1 MQAKPM
7 SYPPEPRRQG
17 KSKASTQAPPGGGGR
32 RPGRGAKSRRVD
44 QNEKYSQTALYADA
58 LRIAALDVLHLEQQ
72 NRLLRNELNRLRKRL
87 RSA

>member
-1 MQAKPM
+1 M

-17 KSKASTQAPPGGGGR
+17 KSKASTRATPGGGGQR
-32 RPGRGAKSRRVD
+32 SGRGAKSRRVD
-44 QNEKYSQTALYADA
+44 SKEKISQTTLYASA
-58 LRIAALDVLHLEQQ
+58 LHIAALDVLHLEQQ